1 MEATAGSKV
10 KSYALMM
17 NTKGKLI
24 AVKISLSTMLLF
36 LQKTHQKQADFCL
49 RSGSCIWVKETG
61 HWLFEVHQWQG
72 GAQSSW
78 RYHSSVHLSDSA
90 T

>member
-17 NTKGKLI
+17 NTKGKPI

-36 LQKTHQKQADFCL
+36 LQKTHQKQAVGPL
-49 RSGSCIWVKETG
+49 HMGEGNRA
-61 HWLFEVHQWQG
+61 L
-72 GAQSSW
+72 A
-78 RYHSSVHLSDSA
+78 L
-90 T
+90 